1 MALDTSELSS
11 LADMLEQL
19 TNRFTSMAEESHRQ
33 KDDGV
38 AKELFAVERALFGAH
53 RRTIRLLNS
62 RR

>member
-1 MALDTSELSS
+1 MPVDHSELAS

-19 TNRFTSMAEESHRQ
+19 TRRITAMAEESQ
-33 KDDGV
+33 ASKQEGT

-53 RRTIRLLNS
+53 RRVIRLLGS